1 MDDPAWVV
9 TMEVKA
15 DSDSQALAGLV
26 VVVVVRL
33 DWEASLVV
41 EGLAVLQ
48 AAKVVIWVAA
58 VTVPK
63 GSRPAWLDWFQPQQ

>member
-9 TMEVKA
+9 TKEVRA

-41 EGLAVLQ
+41 EGWAVLQ
-48 AAKVVIWVAA
+48 AAKVVLSVAA

-63 GSRPAWLDWFQPQQ
+63 GLRPARLD